1 MNTLIVYAPNVRY
14 LLKFPLFSPF
24 SRFWEIRIIVATRFE
39 TFSIAVFVLEE
50 WFPLAKFHRS
60 FVFAP
65 LLHFKTPRLSP
76 LYRYRSNLWRA
87 SFFFRQKEKETRQR
101 PVPVRSSTFVTVFK
115 RYLGPPWSGETRRD
129 GKRCLGREESRRNS
143 RTVKP
148 NRNCTAS

>member
-24 SRFWEIRIIVATRFE
+24 SRFWEIRIIVATCFE

-76 LYRYRSNLWRA
+76 LHRYRSNLWRA
-87 SFFFRQKEKETRQR
+87 SFFSAKKKKKPGRDQFQYDRQH
-101 PVPVRSSTFVTVFK
+101 SS
-115 RYLGPPWSGETRRD
+115 
-129 GKRCLGREESRRNS
+129 RCLKDIWVLHEVAKLDVTGKDVWDERTLEEILEL
-143 RTVKP
+143 
-148 NRNCTAS
+148 